1 MFGAEDY
8 QALFNELG
16 GEAAP
21 ADTGAD
27 ASNSAATD
35 ADPVTTTN
43 PVDTNLNPV
52 NVGGANPAQDPTGTD
67 ADDDDFYGDDE
78 PPADNTGTPANNQVD
93 DLENQRQARAFAEMR
108 STINKYSK
116 VFKQLQPMMGVNSED
131 EVIERLLDAGL
142 NVQARN
148 QNVDPAILKRMQT
161 LEEQNLAMISEQ
173 RNKALVNSFGL
184 LQKDFN
190 LTNKEVIEFARE
202 LDNKQIDVYK
212 LGVDLST
219 LYRGMHHDAIVKKQ
233 IEAEKQKWITSNNA
247 ANSAPGVN
255 TSTGKKNNQGKTEIN
270 TMGELESL
278 FNQINKK

>member
-27 ASNSAATD
+27 ANNSTATP
-35 ADPVTTTN
+35 ADPVITTN
-43 PVDTNLNPV
+43 PVDTNPNPGF
-52 NVGGANPAQDPTGTD
+52 VGDANPAQDPTGED
-67 ADDDDFYGDDE
+67 ADDDEMGDVI
-78 PPADNTGTPANNQVD
+78 PPNVNTGNTANNQTD
-93 DLENQRQARAFAEMR
+93 DEDSQRQARAFAEMR

-173 RNKALVNSFGL
+173 RNKALVESFGL

-190 LTNKEVIEFARE
+190 LTNKEVLDFAKE

>member
-27 ASNSAATD
+27 ANNSTATP
-35 ADPVTTTN
+35 ADPATITN
-43 PVDTNLNPV
+43 PVDTNPNPGF
-52 NVGGANPAQDPTGTD
+52 VGDTNPAQDPTGED
-67 ADDDDFYGDDE
+67 ADDDEMGDVI
-78 PPADNTGTPANNQVD
+78 PPNVNTGNTANNQID
-93 DLENQRQARAFAEMR
+93 DEDSQRQARAFAEMR

-173 RNKALVNSFGL
+173 RNKALVESFGL

-190 LTNKEVIEFARE
+190 LTNKEVLDFAKE

>member
-27 ASNSAATD
+27 VNDNTATD
-35 ADPVTTTN
+35 ADPATITN
-43 PVDTNLNPV
+43 PVDTNPNPDI
-52 NVGGANPAQDPTGTD
+52 VGPTNPAQDPVGD
-67 ADDDDFYGDDE
+67 GADGGEAGAD
-78 PPADNTGTPANNQVD
+78 DNTGAPVNNQTVD
-93 DLENQRQARAFAEMR
+93 EDAQRQARAFAEMR

-148 QNVDPAILKRMQT
+148 QNVDPEILKRMQS
-161 LEEQNLAMISEQ
+161 LEEQNLMMMSEQ
-173 RNKALVNSFGL
+173 RHKALVESFGL

-190 LTNKEVIEFARE
+190 LTNKEVVDFARE
-202 LDNKQIDVYK
+202 LDNKQIDVMK

-219 LYRGMHHDAIVKKQ
+219 LYRGMHHEAIVKKQ
-233 IEAEKQKWITSNNA
+233 IETEKQKWITSNNA

>member
-27 ASNSAATD
+27 ANNSTATP
-35 ADPVTTTN
+35 ADPATITN
-43 PVDTNLNPV
+43 PVDTNPNPDVTGPV
-52 NVGGANPAQDPTGTD
+52 NPTQDPVGDDVDDNTG
-67 ADDDDFYGDDE
+67 DDDN
-78 PPADNTGTPANNQVD
+78 PGTPANNQVD
-93 DLENQRQARAFAEMR
+93 DEDSQRQARAFAEMR

-173 RNKALVNSFGL
+173 RNKALVESFGL

-190 LTNKEVIEFARE
+190 LTNKEVLDFAKE

-233 IEAEKQKWITSNNA
+233 VEAEKQKWITSNNA

>member
-27 ASNSAATD
+27 TGNGAATD
-35 ADPVTTTN
+35 ADPATITN
-43 PVDTNLNPV
+43 PVDTNPNPGI
-52 NVGGANPAQDPTGTD
+52 VGPINPAQDPVGD
-67 ADDDDFYGDDE
+67 GADDGDAGAD
-78 PPADNTGTPANNQVD
+78 DNTGAPVNNQAVD
-93 DLENQRQARAFAEMR
+93 EDAQRQARAFAEMR
-108 STINKYSK
+108 STINKYAK

-148 QNVDPAILKRMQT
+148 QNVDPEILKRMQS
-161 LEEQNLAMISEQ
+161 LEEQNLMMISEQ
-173 RNKALVNSFGL
+173 RNKALVESFGL

-190 LTNKEVIEFARE
+190 LTNKEVLDFAKE

-219 LYRGMHHDAIVKKQ
+219 LYRGMHHDTIVKKQ

>member
-27 ASNSAATD
+27 VNDNTAVP
-35 ADPVTTTN
+35 ADPATITN
-43 PVDTNLNPV
+43 PVDTNPIPDS
-52 NVGGANPAQDPTGTD
+52 VGDTNPAQDPAGDGANGDEGNEGDTG
-67 ADDDDFYGDDE
+67 A
-78 PPADNTGTPANNQVD
+78 PANNPVVD
-93 DLENQRQARAFAEMR
+93 EDTQRQARAFAEMR
-108 STINKYSK
+108 STINKYSR

-148 QNVDPAILKRMQT
+148 QNVDPEILKRMQT
-161 LEEQNLAMISEQ
+161 LEEQNLMMMSEQ
-173 RNKALVNSFGL
+173 RHKALVESFGL

-190 LTNKEVIEFARE
+190 LTNEEVVNFARE
-202 LDNKQIDVYK
+202 LDNKQIDVMK

-219 LYRGMHHDAIVKKQ
+219 LYRGMHHEAIVKKQ
-233 IEAEKQKWITSNNA
+233 IETEKQKWITSNNA

-278 FNQINKK
+278 INQLNKK

>member
-27 ASNSAATD
+27 VNDNTAVP
-35 ADPVTTTN
+35 ADPATITN
-43 PVDTNLNPV
+43 PVDTNPIPDS
-52 NVGGANPAQDPTGTD
+52 VGDTNPAQDPAGDSANGDEGNEGDTG
-67 ADDDDFYGDDE
+67 A
-78 PPADNTGTPANNQVD
+78 PANNSVVD
-93 DLENQRQARAFAEMR
+93 EDTQRQARAFAEMR
-108 STINKYSK
+108 STINKYSR

-148 QNVDPAILKRMQT
+148 QNVDPEILKRMQT
-161 LEEQNLAMISEQ
+161 LEEQNLMMMSEQ
-173 RNKALVNSFGL
+173 RHKALVESFGL

-190 LTNKEVIEFARE
+190 LTNEEVVNFARE
-202 LDNKQIDVYK
+202 LDNKQIDVMK

-219 LYRGMHHDAIVKKQ
+219 LYRGMHHEAIVKKQ
-233 IEAEKQKWITSNNA
+233 IETEKQKWITSNNA

-278 FNQINKK
+278 INQLNKK

>member
-1 MFGAEDY
+1 MFEAEDY

-27 ASNSAATD
+27 ANNSTATP
-35 ADPVTTTN
+35 ADPATITN
-43 PVDTNLNPV
+43 PVDTNPNPDV
-52 NVGGANPAQDPTGTD
+52 VGTANPAQDPAGD
-67 ADDDDFYGDDE
+67 NADDNDYYGDDA
-78 PPADNTGTPANNQVD
+78 PPADDTGTPANNQAD
-93 DLENQRQARAFAEMR
+93 DLENQKQARAFAEMR
-108 STINKYSK
+108 STINKYAK
-116 VFKQLQPMMGVNSED
+116 VFKQLQPMMGVKSED

-148 QNVDPAILKRMQT
+148 QNVDPAILKRMQA
-161 LEEQNLAMISEQ
+161 LEEQNLAMMSEQ
-173 RNKALVNSFGL
+173 KNKALVESFGL

-190 LTNKEVIEFARE
+190 LTNKEVLDFARE

-219 LYRGMHHDAIVKKQ
+219 LYRGIHHDAIVKKQ

-255 TSTGKKNNQGKTEIN
+255 TSTGKKNNQGKTEIK

>member
-27 ASNSAATD
+27 ANGSTATP
-35 ADPVTTTN
+35 ADPATITN
-43 PVDTNLNPV
+43 PVDTNPNPGV
-52 NVGGANPAQDPTGTD
+52 VGPVNPAQDPVGDDVDDNTG
-67 ADDDDFYGDDE
+67 DDD
-78 PPADNTGTPANNQVD
+78 NLGTPANNPVD
-93 DLENQRQARAFAEMR
+93 DEDNQRQARAFAEMR

-173 RNKALVNSFGL
+173 RNKALVESFGL

-190 LTNKEVIEFARE
+190 LTNKEVLDFAKE